1 VVCAASAKSRGVP
14 TPKEAGA
21 AVLPDGRVTWEGASA
36 KEIAKADVAV
46 FAKVEAQEPKTSF
59 VAPVEARVAAPAEPP
74 APTTEEVPTKRGR
87 GRPKGSKNKPKDE
100 APAPQSEVFIEDN
113 VIEGTETDEG
123 MTFSGAILQG
133 LTLIR
138 GTPVKVPQGIPVV
151 FLNEV
156 LGRLADEIGKE
167 AGTNFFAIG
176 AFERKD
182 RLAAA
187 VSTWVMTLPA
197 GTFIFAPRFQAGE
210 FAYAVDVVAM
220 NCRVSMEVT
229 S

>member
-1 VVCAASAKSRGVP
+1 VETVVASDRPTWPETEADAK
-14 TPKEAGA
+14 
-21 AVLPDGRVTWEGASA
+21 LPPDP
-36 KEIAKADVAV
+36 D
-46 FAKVEAQEPKTSF
+46 PL
-59 VAPVEARVAAPAEPP
+59 
-74 APTTEEVPTKRGR
+74 
-87 GRPKGSKNKPKDE
+87 
-100 APAPQSEVFIEDN
+100 DN
-113 VIEGTETDEG
+113 VDGVTHFGTV
-123 MTFSGAILQG
+123 LQG

-167 AGTNFFAIG
+167 EGTNFFAIG

-220 NCRVSMEVT
+220 NCRVAMEVT